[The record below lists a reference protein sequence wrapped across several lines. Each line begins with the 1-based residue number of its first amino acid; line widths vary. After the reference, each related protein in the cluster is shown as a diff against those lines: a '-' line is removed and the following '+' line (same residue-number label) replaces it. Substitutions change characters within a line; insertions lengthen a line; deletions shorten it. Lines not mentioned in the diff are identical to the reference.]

1 MSAFKNMV
9 REDIKNVFLDL
20 DMFGETHVVAGK
32 EMTIILDDAE
42 KMRRNG
48 FYHDSKAIYSKRILF
63 YAAAEDMGKLPP
75 LGMSIEVDGSS
86 YKVLQ
91 AEHEDGIYVIVA
103 EKFKESW

>member
-1 MSAFKNMV
+1 MSAFKDMV

-48 FYHDSKAIYSKRILF
+48 FYQDSKAIYSKRIFF
-63 YAAAEDMGKLPP
+63 YAAAEDIGKLPP
-75 LGMSIEVDGSS
+75 LGRNIDVDGRA

-91 AEHEDGIYVIVA
+91 VEQENGIYAIMA
-103 EKFKESW
+103 EEFRG

>member
-1 MSAFKNMV
+1 MSAFKDMV

-48 FYHDSKAIYSKRILF
+48 FYQDSKAIYSKRILF
-63 YAAAEDMGKLPP
+63 YAAAEDFGKLPP
-75 LGMSIEVDGSS
+75 LGRTIEVDGIN

-91 AEHEDGIYVIVA
+91 AEQEDGIYAITA
-103 EKFKESW
+103 EEFKGV